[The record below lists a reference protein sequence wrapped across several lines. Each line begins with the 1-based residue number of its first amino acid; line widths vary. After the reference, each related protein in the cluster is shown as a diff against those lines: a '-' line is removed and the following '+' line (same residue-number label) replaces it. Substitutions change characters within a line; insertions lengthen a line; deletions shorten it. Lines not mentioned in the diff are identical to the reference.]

1 MKNRKIIIGSRGSKL
16 ALIYAEK
23 AREKILK
30 YSKDFGIE
38 EVIIKEIV
46 TKGDQVQDKRLS
58 EVGGKGLFSKTI
70 EVELLEKKIDIA
82 VHALKDMPSEATK
95 GLLTDCFL
103 ERNDP
108 REILIS
114 KDNKDL
120 KDLAS
125 NSIIGTSSFRRE
137 FQIKK
142 IRDDLNCKL
151 IRGNVDTRIRKLN
164 ENLYDAVILSYA
176 GINSLGLNQNISQIF
191 STSEIIPCAG
201 QGVIA
206 LQCRNDDEDLIE
218 LLKSVNHQS
227 TQNSIKTERDVLKVL
242 EGDCE
247 TAVGVF
253 ARINDNKI
261 DIAIHALKDMPSEET
276 EGLLT
281 NCFLERNDPREI
293 LISRDKKYLKDLAPN
308 SIIGT
313 SSYRREFQIKKIRKD
328 LECKLIR
335 GNVDTRIKKL
345 NENLY
350 DAIILSYAG
359 INSLGLDQDISQTFS
374 TTELIPSAGQ
384 GVIALQC
391 RSNDE
396 ELIELLKKINHQTT
410 HNSIKA
416 ERNVLKVLEGDC
428 ETAVGVFASIDGDKI
443 NLEAELFSLDGSKR
457 FYLKL
462 SENIDKANE
471 LGIEMGKT
479 LKKISN
485 NSYKK

>member
-23 AREKILK
+23 AREKILNH
-30 YSKDFGIE
+30 SKDFGID

-82 VHALKDMPSEATK
+82 VHALKDMPSEETK

-114 KDNKDL
+114 KDNIHL

-142 IRDDLNCKL
+142 IRDDLGCKL
-151 IRGNVDTRIRKLN
+151 IRGNVDTRIRKLK
-164 ENLYDAVILSYA
+164 ENLYDAIILSYA
-176 GINSLGLNQNISQIF
+176 GINALGLNQNISQTF

-206 LQCRNDDEDLIE
+206 LQCRD
-218 LLKSVNHQS
+218 
-227 TQNSIKTERDVLKVL
+227 
-242 EGDCE
+242 
-247 TAVGVF
+247 
-253 ARINDNKI
+253 
-261 DIAIHALKDMPSEET
+261 
-276 EGLLT
+276 
-281 NCFLERNDPREI
+281 
-293 LISRDKKYLKDLAPN
+293 
-308 SIIGT
+308 
-313 SSYRREFQIKKIRKD
+313 
-328 LECKLIR
+328 
-335 GNVDTRIKKL
+335 
-345 NENLY
+345 
-350 DAIILSYAG
+350 
-359 INSLGLDQDISQTFS
+359 
-374 TTELIPSAGQ
+374 
-384 GVIALQC
+384 
-391 RSNDE
+391 NDE
-396 ELIELLKKINHQTT
+396 GLIELLKKVDHQST
-410 HNSIKA
+410 HSSIKA

-428 ETAVGVFASIDGDKI
+428 ETAIGAFANIEGDKI
-443 NLEAELFSLDGSKR
+443 ILEVELFSLDGSKR
-457 FYLKL
+457 FYLKS
-462 SENIDKANE
+462 SESIDKAEE

-479 LKKISN
+479 LKKMSN

>member
-23 AREKILK
+23 ARKKIIK
-30 YSKDFGIE
+30 HSKDFGIE
-38 EVIIKEIV
+38 EVIIKEII

-82 VHALKDMPSEATK
+82 VHALKDMPSEETK

-114 KDNKDL
+114 KDNKHL
-120 KDLAS
+120 KDLAL

-142 IRDDLNCKL
+142 IREDLDCKL

-164 ENLYDAVILSYA
+164 ENLYDAIILSYA
-176 GINSLGLNQNISQIF
+176 GIDSLGLNQNISQTF

-206 LQCRNDDEDLIE
+206 LQCRD
-218 LLKSVNHQS
+218 
-227 TQNSIKTERDVLKVL
+227 
-242 EGDCE
+242 
-247 TAVGVF
+247 
-253 ARINDNKI
+253 
-261 DIAIHALKDMPSEET
+261 
-276 EGLLT
+276 
-281 NCFLERNDPREI
+281 
-293 LISRDKKYLKDLAPN
+293 
-308 SIIGT
+308 
-313 SSYRREFQIKKIRKD
+313 
-328 LECKLIR
+328 
-335 GNVDTRIKKL
+335 
-345 NENLY
+345 
-350 DAIILSYAG
+350 
-359 INSLGLDQDISQTFS
+359 
-374 TTELIPSAGQ
+374 
-384 GVIALQC
+384 
-391 RSNDE
+391 NDE
-396 ELIELLKKINHQTT
+396 GLIELLKKVDHQST
-410 HNSIKA
+410 HSSIKA

-428 ETAVGVFASIDGDKI
+428 ETAIGAFANIEGNKI
-443 NLEAELFSLDGSKR
+443 NLEVELFSLDGSKR
-457 FYLKL
+457 FYLKS
-462 SENIDKANE
+462 SESIDKAEE

-479 LKKISN
+479 LKKMSN